1 MALFGIV
8 VPFFSNE
15 EYLLEL
21 LHSVENQTSTEWVC
35 VVVDDSGRENEAEST
50 VLSLANPKI
59 TFIKNETNLGLAK
72 CWNTG
77 LEHMIRNFG
86 PTVVGVVHA
95 DDVLEPQFVEVS
107 LKAHF
112 DKPSAVAV
120 HTAVTVVDEF
130 NKRRFSFPDFVKF
143 HVAPY
148 KHSRSIS
155 TTGDTG
161 LASILRGNF
170 VFCPTVSFK
179 TNLISL
185 PLFDTNWTMAVDLDL
200 ISRFL
205 LQGQTIIGV
214 PDFVYRYRRHRN
226 NLTSR
231 LTDTT
236 VRFIE
241 EIRFYRKVVVV
252 CESVGFVKSAVT
264 ASHMTMIRLHI
275 LYRLLQKMVRFDIS
289 SSLKLV
295 QVFRS
300 TRILVTDTADQP

>member
-1 MALFGIV
+1 MSLFGIV
-8 VPFFSNE
+8 VPFFSDE
-15 EYLLEL
+15 KYLKEMLK
-21 LHSVENQTSTEWVC
+21 SIAAQTSDQWVC
-35 VVVDDSGRENEAEST
+35 LVIDDSGRPNDAEST
-50 VLSLANPKI
+50 VRSMGNPKI
-59 TFIKNETNLGLAK
+59 TYIKNETNLGLGK

-77 LEHMIRNFG
+77 LAYMIQTFN
-86 PTVVGVVHA
+86 PTVVAVVHA
-95 DDVLEPQFVEVS
+95 DDVLESQFVEVS
-107 LKAHF
+107 LGGHV
-112 DKPSAVAV
+112 DNPGAVAV
-120 HTAVTVVDEF
+120 HTAVTVVDEH
-130 NKRRFSFPDFVKF
+130 NEKRFSFPDFVKF

-185 PLFDTNWTMAVDLDL
+185 PLFDSNWTQAVDLDL
-200 ISRFL
+200 ISRLL
-205 LQGQTIIGV
+205 LQGQTIVGV
-214 PDFVYRYRRHRN
+214 PDFVYRYRRHAN
-226 NLTSR
+226 NLTSQ

-241 EIRFYRKVVVV
+241 EIRFYKKISSD
-252 CESVGFVKSAVT
+252 CAAIGFVQSAKM
-264 ASHMTMIRLHI
+264 ASRMTMVRLHI
-275 LYRLLQKMVRFDIS
+275 LYRLLQKIVRMDLS

-300 TRILVTDTADQP
+300 TR